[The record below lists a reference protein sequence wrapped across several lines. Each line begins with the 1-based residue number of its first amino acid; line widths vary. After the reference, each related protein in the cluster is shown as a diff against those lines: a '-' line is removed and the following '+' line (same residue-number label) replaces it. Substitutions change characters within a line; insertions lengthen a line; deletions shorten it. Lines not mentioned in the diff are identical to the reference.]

1 MHKSKASGHGK
12 DSSAQMSDE
21 NSAGPRR
28 RSKRKDAAE
37 PSGTLHRELASMI
50 GRATIEAIT
59 AAIAHDVHQP
69 LAAMVASANAATR
82 WLARSEPDLEE
93 ARELL
98 RRIVDEGHRAGE
110 IITGIRSRFAVDK
123 DATAVDLEELIA
135 QVLAFITAELESR
148 AVSVRMEIP
157 QGLPAVTAERG
168 QLQLAF
174 LSLIANAIEAM
185 DTITQRDRVL
195 TIASRLDG
203 SGHILVILEDSGTG
217 IDPPH
222 LDRIFEPFFT
232 TKSRRAGLGLSICRK
247 IIESHGGQLWAAA
260 RHPHG
265 TAFFVKLPLPEA
277 SDAAAPGAVSAA
289 INK

>member
-1 MHKSKASGHGK
+1 
-12 DSSAQMSDE
+12 MSD
-21 NSAGPRR
+21 NSSAGPRR
-28 RSKRKDAAE
+28 RSKGKDAAQ
-37 PSGTLHRELASMI
+37 PSSTLHRELASMI

-82 WLARSEPDLEE
+82 WLARPEPDLEE

-123 DATAVDLEELIA
+123 DATAVDLEDVIA
-135 QVLAFITAELESR
+135 QVLAFVAAELESR
-148 AVSVRMEIP
+148 AVSVRLEIQ

-185 DTITQRDRVL
+185 DTITQRDRIL

-203 SGHILVILEDSGTG
+203 SGHLLVTLEDSGTG
-217 IDPPH
+217 IDPSH
-222 LDRIFEPFFT
+222 LDRIFEAFFT

-247 IIESHGGQLWAAA
+247 IIESHGGRLWAAA
-260 RHPHG
+260 RHPYG

-277 SDAAAPGAVSAA
+277 PGAGSVA

>member
-1 MHKSKASGHGK
+1 MHKSKASTRGK
-12 DSSAQMSDE
+12 DPSAQMGD
-21 NSAGPRR
+21 NSSARPRH
-28 RSKRKDAAE
+28 RSKRKEAAE
-37 PSGTLHRELASMI
+37 PSSTLHRELVSMI
-50 GRATIEAIT
+50 GHATIEAIT

-69 LAAMVASANAATR
+69 LAAMVTSANAAMR
-82 WLARSEPDLEE
+82 WLARPQPDVEE
-93 ARELL
+93 ARALL

-110 IITGIRSRFAVDK
+110 MITGIRSRFAVDK
-123 DATAVDLEELIA
+123 DATAVDLEDVIA
-135 QVLAFITAELESR
+135 QVLAFVAAELESR

-203 SGHILVILEDSGTG
+203 SGHLLVTLEDTGTG
-217 IDPPH
+217 IDPSH
-222 LDRIFEPFFT
+222 LDRIFEAFFT
-232 TKSRRAGLGLSICRK
+232 TKSQRAGLGLSICRK
-247 IIESHGGQLWAAA
+247 IIESHGGRLWAAA

-265 TAFFVKLPLPEA
+265 TAFFVKLPLLEA
-277 SDAAAPGAVSAA
+277 SGGGPSGARS
-289 INK
+289 